1 MSPLLLA
8 LLLLPVCCLSVHADP
23 PPDDTTRVVPFDV
36 QGHRGARGLLPE
48 NTIPAFLRAL
58 ELGVTTLE
66 MDTAVAGDSTVVVSH
81 EPWMAF
87 PICSLPSGEPVPGD
101 EQQQHRL
108 IDMTYAEIARYD
120 CGRRGHPD
128 FPEQQPMAVHKP
140 RLRDVI
146 AAAEGYAATHGLPPP
161 RYNIETKS
169 RPEWD
174 DTFTPDP
181 ATFTR
186 LLYDVLVETGVKD
199 RAMLQSFDVRT
210 LQVARDLD
218 PDWSLVL
225 LIARDYDQ
233 GLAANL
239 DGLGFVPDVYSPDY
253 RLVDAALVEA
263 VHARGMR
270 LIPWTVNALEEMQR
284 LKALGVDGIITDYP
298 DRGVTLLE

>member
-8 LLLLPVCCLSVHADP
+8 VLLLPVCCLSVRADP
-23 PPDDTTRVVPFDV
+23 PPDDTARAIPFDV

-66 MDTAVAGDSTVVVSH
+66 LDTAIAGDSTVVVSH
-81 EPWMAF
+81 EPWMSAT
-87 PICSLPSGEPVPGD
+87 ICSLPSGDPVPED
-101 EQQQHRL
+101 AEQQHRL
-108 IDMTYAEIARYD
+108 FAMSYAEVARFD

-146 AAAEGYAATHGLPPP
+146 AAAEGYAATHGLPSP

-174 DTFTPDP
+174 GVFTPDP

-225 LIARDYDQ
+225 LIARDHDQ

-239 DGLGFVPDVYSPDY
+239 DALGFVPAVYSPDH

-270 LIPWTVNALEEMQR
+270 LIPWTVNALPEMQR